1 MTLISSVYAE
11 LVVLRSGKTVKGEI
25 LLHNEEVVIIRQKD
39 GLRFQFPMQEVLSIS
54 AELPPKR
61 QSSTNQTAEDKKVA
75 CHFAVAGGTAYT
87 PNGWGGYINPTV
99 FVGTHTL
106 RNLPIAVGGTIG
118 YHGVFAQGNAYSWI
132 PLQASIYLSPIS
144 NRPSPIA
151 NSQSPISNR
160 PSPIA
165 NSQSPISNRQSPI
178 AHRPSPIACQLS
190 IGYAFALSQDYTGG
204 ICAGMEI
211 GWSHAIGNTSSIFVA
226 LNAQALQTRMHVT
239 ETVNGNS
246 YRNFRGCTLVSLGMK
261 LGIQF

>member
-1 MTLISSVYAE
+1 MKRFIGILLIWMTLISSVYAE

-39 GLRFQFPMQEVLSIS
+39 GSRFQFPMQEVLSIS

-61 QSSTNQTAEDKKVA
+61 LSSTNRTAEDKKVA

-87 PNGWGGYINPTV
+87 PNGWGGFINPTV

-118 YHGVFAQGNAYSWI
+118 YHGVFAQGNTYSWI

-151 NSQSPISNR
+151 H
-160 PSPIA
+160 
-165 NSQSPISNRQSPI
+165 RQSPI
-178 AHRPSPIACQLS
+178 AHRPSPIACRLS
-190 IGYAFALSQDYTGG
+190 IGYACALSQDYTGG

-211 GWSHAIGNTSSIFVA
+211 GWSHAIGNTSSILVA
-226 LNAQALQTRMHVT
+226 LNAQSLQTRMQVV

>member
-61 QSSTNQTAEDKKVA
+61 QSSTNRTAEDKKVA

-106 RNLPIAVGGTIG
+106 RNLPIAVGGTVG

-132 PLQASIYLSPIS
+132 PLQASIYLSPTV
-144 NRPSPIA
+144 
-151 NSQSPISNR
+151 NSQLSTVN
-160 PSPIA
+160 
-165 NSQSPISNRQSPI
+165 
-178 AHRPSPIACQLS
+178 CQLS

>member
-39 GLRFQFPMQEVLSIS
+39 GSRFQFPMQEVLSIS

-61 QSSTNQTAEDKKVA
+61 QSSTNRTAEDKRVA

-87 PNGWGGYINPTV
+87 PNGLGGYINPTV

-118 YHGVFAQGNAYSWI
+118 YHGVFAQGNTYSWI
-132 PLQASIYLSPIS
+132 PLQASIHLSPTV
-144 NRPSPIA
+144 
-151 NSQSPISNR
+151 NSQLSTVN
-160 PSPIA
+160 
-165 NSQSPISNRQSPI
+165 
-178 AHRPSPIACQLS
+178 CQLS

-211 GWSHAIGNTSSIFVA
+211 GWSHAIGNTSSILVA

-246 YRNFRGCTLVSLGMK
+246 YHNFRGCTLVSLGMK

>member
-1 MTLISSVYAE
+1 MKRFIGILLIWMTLISSVYAE

-39 GLRFQFPMQEVLSIS
+39 GSRFQFPMQEVLSIS

-61 QSSTNQTAEDKKVA
+61 QSSTNRTAEDKKVA

-132 PLQASIYLSPIS
+132 PLQASIYLSPLTS
-144 NRPSPIA
+144 HLSPLA
-151 NSQSPISNR
+151 FR
-160 PSPIA
+160 
-165 NSQSPISNRQSPI
+165 
-178 AHRPSPIACQLS
+178 LS

>member
-1 MTLISSVYAE
+1 MKRFIGILLIWMTLISSVYAE

-39 GLRFQFPMQEVLSIS
+39 GSRFQFPMQEVLSIS

-61 QSSTNQTAEDKKVA
+61 QSSTNRIAEDKKVA

-87 PNGWGGYINPTV
+87 PNGWGGFINPTV

-106 RNLPIAVGGTIG
+106 RNLPIAVGGTVG
-118 YHGVFAQGNAYSWI
+118 YHGVFAQGNTYSWI

-151 NSQSPISNR
+151 H
-160 PSPIA
+160 
-165 NSQSPISNRQSPI
+165 RQSPI
-178 AHRPSPIACQLS
+178 AHRPSPIACRLS
-190 IGYAFALSQDYTGG
+190 IGYACALSQDYTGG

-211 GWSHAIGNTSSIFVA
+211 GWSHAIGNTSSILVA
-226 LNAQALQTRMHVT
+226 LNAQSLQTRMQVV

>member
-39 GLRFQFPMQEVLSIS
+39 GSRFQFPMQEVLSIS

-61 QSSTNQTAEDKKVA
+61 LSSTNRTAEDKKVA

-87 PNGWGGYINPTV
+87 PNGWGGFINPTV

-106 RNLPIAVGGTIG
+106 RHLPIAVGGTIG
-118 YHGVFAQGNAYSWI
+118 YHGVFAQGNTYSWI

-151 NSQSPISNR
+151 H
-160 PSPIA
+160 
-165 NSQSPISNRQSPI
+165 RQSPI
-178 AHRPSPIACQLS
+178 AHRPSPIACRLS
-190 IGYAFALSQDYTGG
+190 IGYACALSQDYTGG

-211 GWSHAIGNTSSIFVA
+211 GWSHAIGNTSSILVA
-226 LNAQALQTRMHVT
+226 LNAQSLQTRMQVV

>member
-1 MTLISSVYAE
+1 MKRFIGILLIWMTLISSVYAE

-39 GLRFQFPMQEVLSIS
+39 GSRFQFPMQEVLSIS

-61 QSSTNQTAEDKKVA
+61 QSSTNRIAEDKKVA

-106 RNLPIAVGGTIG
+106 RHLPIAVGGTVG

-132 PLQASIYLSPIS
+132 PLQASIYLSPTV
-144 NRPSPIA
+144 
-151 NSQSPISNR
+151 NSQLSTVNCQLSTVNCQL
-160 PSPIA
+160 STV
-165 NSQSPISNRQSPI
+165 N
-178 AHRPSPIACQLS
+178 CQLS

-211 GWSHAIGNTSSIFVA
+211 GWSHAIGNTSSIFMA
-226 LNAQALQTRMHVT
+226 LTAQSLQTRMQVV

>member
-1 MTLISSVYAE
+1 MKRFIGILLIWMTLISSVYAE

-61 QSSTNQTAEDKKVA
+61 QSSTNRTAEDKKVA

-106 RNLPIAVGGTIG
+106 RHLPIAVGGTIG
-118 YHGVFAQGNAYSWI
+118 YHGVFEQGNAYSWI
-132 PLQASIYLSPIS
+132 PLQASIYL
-144 NRPSPIA
+144 
-151 NSQSPISNR
+151 SPISNR

>member
-1 MTLISSVYAE
+1 MKRFIGILLIWMTLISSVYAE

-39 GLRFQFPMQEVLSIS
+39 GSRFQFPMQEVLSIS

-61 QSSTNQTAEDKKVA
+61 QSSTNRTAEDKKVA

-106 RNLPIAVGGTIG
+106 RHLPIAVGGTIG
-118 YHGVFAQGNAYSWI
+118 YHGVFAQGNTYSWI
-132 PLQASIYLSPIS
+132 PLQASIHFSPTV
-144 NRPSPIA
+144 
-151 NSQSPISNR
+151 NSQLSTV
-160 PSPIA
+160 
-165 NSQSPISNRQSPI
+165 NSQLSTVNCQLSTVNCQLSTVN
-178 AHRPSPIACQLS
+178 CQLS
-190 IGYAFALSQDYTGG
+190 IGYACALSQDYTGG

-211 GWSHAIGNTSSIFVA
+211 GWSHAIGNTSSILVA
-226 LNAQALQTRMHVT
+226 FNAQALQTRMHVT

-246 YRNFRGCTLVSLGMK
+246 YHNFRGCTLVSLGMK

>member
-1 MTLISSVYAE
+1 MKRFIGILLIWMTLISSVYAE

-39 GLRFQFPMQEVLSIS
+39 GSRFQFPMQEVLSIS

-61 QSSTNQTAEDKKVA
+61 QSSTNRTAEDKKVA

-87 PNGWGGYINPTV
+87 PNGWGGFINPTV

-118 YHGVFAQGNAYSWI
+118 YHGVFAQGNTYSWI
-132 PLQASIYLSPIS
+132 PLQASIHLSPTV
-144 NRPSPIA
+144 
-151 NSQSPISNR
+151 NSQLSTVN
-160 PSPIA
+160 
-165 NSQSPISNRQSPI
+165 
-178 AHRPSPIACQLS
+178 CQLS

-226 LNAQALQTRMHVT
+226 LNAQSLQTRMQVV

>member
-39 GLRFQFPMQEVLSIS
+39 GSRFQFPMQEVLSIS

-61 QSSTNQTAEDKKVA
+61 LSSTNRTAEDKKVA

-87 PNGWGGYINPTV
+87 PNGWGGFINPTV

-118 YHGVFAQGNAYSWI
+118 YHGVFAQGNTYSWI

-144 NRPSPIA
+144 NRQSPIA
-151 NSQSPISNR
+151 
-160 PSPIA
+160 
-165 NSQSPISNRQSPI
+165 NRQSPI
-178 AHRPSPIACQLS
+178 AHRPSPIACRLS

-211 GWSHAIGNTSSIFVA
+211 GWSHAIGNTSSILVA
-226 LNAQALQTRMHVT
+226 LNAQSLQTRMQVV

-246 YRNFRGCTLVSLGMK
+246 YYNFRGCTLVSLGMK

>member
-39 GLRFQFPMQEVLSIS
+39 GARFQFPMQEVLSIS

-61 QSSTNQTAEDKKVA
+61 QSSTNRTAEDKRVA

-87 PNGWGGYINPTV
+87 PNGLGGYINPTV

-118 YHGVFAQGNAYSWI
+118 YHGVFAQGNTYSWI
-132 PLQASIYLSPIS
+132 PLQASIHLSPTV
-144 NRPSPIA
+144 
-151 NSQSPISNR
+151 NSQLSTVN
-160 PSPIA
+160 
-165 NSQSPISNRQSPI
+165 
-178 AHRPSPIACQLS
+178 CQLS

-211 GWSHAIGNTSSIFVA
+211 GWSHAIGNTSSILVA

-246 YRNFRGCTLVSLGMK
+246 YHNFRGCTLVSLGMK

>member
-1 MTLISSVYAE
+1 MKRFIGILLIWMTLISSVYAE

-61 QSSTNQTAEDKKVA
+61 QSSTNRTAEDKKVA

-106 RNLPIAVGGTIG
+106 RHLPIAVGGTIG
-118 YHGVFAQGNAYSWI
+118 YHGVFEQGNAYSWI
-132 PLQASIYLSPIS
+132 PLQASIYL
-144 NRPSPIA
+144 
-151 NSQSPISNR
+151 
-160 PSPIA
+160 
-165 NSQSPISNRQSPI
+165 SPISNRQSPI

>member
-1 MTLISSVYAE
+1 MKRFIGILLIWMTLISSVYAE

-39 GLRFQFPMQEVLSIS
+39 GSRFQFPMQEVLSIS

-61 QSSTNQTAEDKKVA
+61 QSSTNRIAEDKKVA

-132 PLQASIYLSPIS
+132 PLQASIHLSPLTS
-144 NRPSPIA
+144 HLSPLT
-151 NSQSPISNR
+151 SHLSPLAFR
-160 PSPIA
+160 
-165 NSQSPISNRQSPI
+165 
-178 AHRPSPIACQLS
+178 LS

-211 GWSHAIGNTSSIFVA
+211 GWSHAIGNTSSIFLA